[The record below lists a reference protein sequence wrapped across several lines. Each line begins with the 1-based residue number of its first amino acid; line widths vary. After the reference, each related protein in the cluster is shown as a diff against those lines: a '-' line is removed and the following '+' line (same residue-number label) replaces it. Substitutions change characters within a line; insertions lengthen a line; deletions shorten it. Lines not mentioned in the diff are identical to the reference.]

1 MKQFG
6 RRADE
11 SFGFQRISTSRISEF
26 RKGAV
31 GASAQVLWL
40 LCCAVLACSAAQDAL
55 QSMIVGAPAKAKK
68 A

>member
-6 RRADE
+6 QRADE

-31 GASAQVLWL
+31 GASAQVRWL
-40 LCCAVLACSAAQDAL
+40 FCCAVLACRGTQDTL
-55 QSMIVGAPAKAKK
+55 QSMIVGAPATAKK